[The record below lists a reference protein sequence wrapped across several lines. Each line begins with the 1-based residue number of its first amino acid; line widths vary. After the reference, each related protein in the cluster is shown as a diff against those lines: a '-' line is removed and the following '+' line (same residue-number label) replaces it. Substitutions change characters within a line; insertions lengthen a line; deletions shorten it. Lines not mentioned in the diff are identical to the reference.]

1 VPWPHQVS
9 QGSVAPWAH
18 QVSQLH
24 LVLQTCQASL
34 EQLAQFEALL
44 AREWAVL
51 PRNPA
56 AVAVTNMVAV
66 QTALWVVRAVA
77 LPLVA
82 AKVWQAGQAQ
92 PLSQLAL
99 DKAAQALP
107 LWMVVQTALVLAA
120 SAQALAIHTW
130 AVQGS
135 LALARVL

>member
-1 VPWPHQVS
+1 M
-9 QGSVAPWAH
+9 APWAH

-44 AREWAVL
+44 VREWAVL